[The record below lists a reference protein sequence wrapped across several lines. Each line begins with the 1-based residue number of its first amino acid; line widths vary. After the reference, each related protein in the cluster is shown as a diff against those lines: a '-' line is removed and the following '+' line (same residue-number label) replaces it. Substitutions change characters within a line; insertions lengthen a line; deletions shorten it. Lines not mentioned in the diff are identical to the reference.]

1 MSMDEAA
8 RHELFEQLRSTLG
21 EEAAATLMAQ
31 LPPFDW
37 TELVTKQYLD
47 ERLELLEHR
56 ILAAFRAEMN
66 GAITAQ
72 TRTVVYGALGGS
84 IGSAAVVGTLV
95 LAATQLS

>member
-8 RHELFEQLRSTLG
+8 RHELFEQLPSTLG
-21 EEAAATLMAQ
+21 EEAVATLMAH

-37 TELVTKQYLD
+37 TELVTKDYLD
-47 ERLELLEHR
+47 DRLELLEQR
-56 ILAAFRAEMN
+56 IMAAFRAELN
-66 GAITAQ
+66 TAITAQ
-72 TRTVVYGALGGS
+72 TRTIMYAAIGGS